1 MSRRDA
7 DPARRLR
14 RDDLAKGRSLRRGRA
29 DELGLR
35 RALADRLLPSLVG
48 AMAFL
53 AALALAGVV
62 GAEALARHWR
72 LGAGGMV
79 TVQVPDP
86 EAGTRVRD
94 VLASLRGTAG
104 VASARV
110 LEAGEM
116 EALLRPWLGVG
127 AERAAL
133 PMPAVIEVRVAEGAG
148 LDAGLGARLAAVAPG
163 TVAEGSG
170 AWLQRLGVLA
180 RSVQACA
187 GFAMGLVGFVAMAV
201 VTVATRAGL
210 ATRREAIEIVHGL
223 GATDGFIAGQFAR
236 RATALAGGGALVGAA
251 LAVPVLA
258 GLGSLAAPFVG
269 GAGVDGAGWG
279 TGLEAWPSPVWL
291 AVPLLPVLAAGLGW
305 VTAQWTVR
313 RWLRR
318 LP

>member
-1 MSRRDA
+1 MSRREVDKA
-7 DPARRLR
+7 GQDPGRRPRLR
-14 RDDLAKGRSLRRGRA
+14 RGQS

-53 AALALAGVV
+53 ASLALAGVV

-72 LGAGGMV
+72 LGAGGML

-94 VLASLRGTAG
+94 VLAALRGTAG
-104 VASARV
+104 VASARA
-110 LEAGEM
+110 LDAGEM
-116 EALLRPWLGVG
+116 EALLRPWLGAGG
-127 AERAAL
+127 ARVAL
-133 PMPAVIEVRVAEGAG
+133 PMPAVVEVRVAAGAE

-163 TVAEGSG
+163 TLAEGNG

-187 GFAMGLVGFVAMAV
+187 AFAMALVGFVAVAV
-201 VTVATRAGL
+201 VMVATRAGL
-210 ATRREAIEIVHGL
+210 ATRRDAIEIVHGL

-251 LAVPVLA
+251 LAIPVLA
-258 GLGSLAAPFVG
+258 GLGSLAAPFLG
-269 GAGVDGAGWG
+269 GADGGG
-279 TGLEAWPSPVWL
+279 GRMGLEAWPSPVWL
-291 AVPLLPVLAAGLGW
+291 AVPALPAVAAGLGW

>member
-1 MSRRDA
+1 MSRRERRLRLDDA
-7 DPARRLR
+7 GKARRLR
-14 RDDLAKGRSLRRGRA
+14 RGRS

-35 RALADRLLPSLVG
+35 RALADRLLPVLVG

-72 LGAGGMV
+72 LGAGGTL
-79 TVQVPDP
+79 TVQVPEPD
-86 EAGTRVRD
+86 AGTRVRD
-94 VLASLRGTAG
+94 VLAVLRGTPG
-104 VASARV
+104 VASARA

-116 EALLRPWLGVG
+116 EALLRPWLGSGVERVALPIPAVVEVRLVEG
-127 AERAAL
+127 AE
-133 PMPAVIEVRVAEGAG
+133 VGAG
-148 LDAGLGARLAAVAPG
+148 LEARLAAAAPG
-163 TVAEGSG
+163 TVAEGNG

-187 GFAMGLVGFVAMAV
+187 AFAMALVGFVAVAV

-210 ATRREAIEIVHGL
+210 ATRRDAIEIVHGL

-236 RATALAGGGALVGAA
+236 RTTALAGGGALVGAV
-251 LAVPVLA
+251 LAIPVLA
-258 GLGSLAAPFVG
+258 GLGSLATPFLGGSAGMGGSVG
-269 GAGVDGAGWG
+269 VGA
-279 TGLEAWPSPVWL
+279 LPSPVWL
-291 AVPLLPVLAAGLGW
+291 GVPLLPVAAAGLGW

>member
-1 MSRRDA
+1 MERDAGEARRKRRDVGKT
-7 DPARRLR
+7 RRLR
-14 RDDLAKGRSLRRGRA
+14 RGQA

-35 RALADRLLPSLVG
+35 RALTDRLLPSLVG

-53 AALALAGVV
+53 AALALAGVI
-62 GAEALARHWR
+62 GAESVARHWR
-72 LGAGGMV
+72 LGAGGTL
-79 TVQVPDP
+79 TVQVPEP
-86 EAGTRVRD
+86 EVGTRVRD
-94 VLASLRGTAG
+94 VLAALRGTAG
-104 VASARV
+104 VVSARA

-116 EALLRPWLGVG
+116 EALLRPWLGAG
-127 AERAAL
+127 AERVAL
-133 PMPAVIEVRVAEGAG
+133 PMPAVIEVRLAEGA
-148 LDAGLGARLAAVAPG
+148 DAGAGLEARLAAVAPG
-163 TVAEGSG
+163 TVAEENG

-187 GFAMGLVGFVAMAV
+187 AFAMALVGFVAVAV

-210 ATRREAIEIVHGL
+210 ATRRDAIEIVHGL

-236 RATALAGGGALVGAA
+236 RTTALAGGGALVGAV

-258 GLGSLAAPFVG
+258 GLGHLAAPFVG
-269 GAGVDGAGWG
+269 GSEGW
-279 TGLEAWPSPVWL
+279 GLEALPSPIWL
-291 AVPLLPVLAAGLGW
+291 GVPLLPVVAAGLGW